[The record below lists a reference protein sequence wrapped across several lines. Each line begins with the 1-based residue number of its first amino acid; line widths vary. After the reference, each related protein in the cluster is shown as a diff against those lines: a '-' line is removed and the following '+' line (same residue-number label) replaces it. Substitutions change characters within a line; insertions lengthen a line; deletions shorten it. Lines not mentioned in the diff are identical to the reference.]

1 MELTSVTISI
11 HVKPIPKS
19 NLIVVRSVIT
29 GGSGDLE
36 EVIQG
41 GQVKYSLKLTKG
53 HEVRPLEKGESVF
66 VAGTN
71 PEGDQITLPFAL
83 QTGHTHRPWTFAGEQ
98 GNPGPFPPR

>member
-1 MELTSVTISI
+1 MEITHVTITI

-19 NLIVVRSVIT
+19 NLIVVRNVIT

-66 VAGTN
+66 VSGTN
-71 PEGDQITLPFAL
+71 ADGDQITLPFAL
-83 QTGHTHRPWTFAGEQ
+83 KTGATHRPWSFAGES
-98 GNPGPFPPR
+98 GSTG